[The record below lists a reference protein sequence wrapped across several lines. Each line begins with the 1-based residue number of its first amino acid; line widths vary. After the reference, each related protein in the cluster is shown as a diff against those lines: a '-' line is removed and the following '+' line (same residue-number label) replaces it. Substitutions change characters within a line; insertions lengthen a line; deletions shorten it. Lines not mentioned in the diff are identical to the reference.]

1 MRYAH
6 RHDNPVPAG
15 NLKKYFAVSWIF
27 CRFAADLFEYGMDLQ
42 NLQRQQDTGGR
53 FGIYKWSLE
62 YQVYCGFDSLSE
74 DNRKKSD
81 KRLLDMHDR
90 FDEVLQNGLHRVT
103 LPAVFGGDG
112 NITDI
117 LRSIFTRYAYFLCS
131 AGIRCENSAITE
143 SLYYMAEYIS
153 ASAGGISERLKE
165 HQDHRKPA
173 GARFWNFWN
182 VNAPSGVNIRADD
195 MEPLDRIIRHVTDRD
210 ALGQFIGGRRTV
222 VSIYRLVL
230 LYTAVSVVNCVFR
243 HIDKAEHAD
252 EIYDIYALPLTAAHN
267 ITYMGF
273 MYMSRIGMG
282 GEGRTISTDI
292 IHVEFKHILA
302 LLSEEIDKQQHIK

>member
-1 MRYAH
+1 
-6 RHDNPVPAG
+6 
-15 NLKKYFAVSWIF
+15 
-27 CRFAADLFEYGMDLQ
+27 MDLQ
-42 NLQRQQDTGGR
+42 NVQRHQDTGGR

-62 YQVYCGFDSLSE
+62 YQIYRGFDVLSE
-74 DNRKKSD
+74 DDRKKSD
-81 KRLLDMHDR
+81 KRLLDMYYR
-90 FDEVLQNGLHRVT
+90 FGRFLQENLNMVT
-103 LPAVFGGDG
+103 LPAVFSGDS

-153 ASAGGISERLKE
+153 ASAGNISERLKE

-182 VNAPSGVNIRADD
+182 INAPSGVNIRVDD
-195 MEPLDRIIRHVTDRD
+195 MEPLDKIVRHAADRD
-210 ALGQFIGGRRTV
+210 ALGQFVGGRRTV

-230 LYTAVSVVNCVFR
+230 LYTAVSVVNCVFHR
-243 HIDKAEHAD
+243 YIDKTEHED
-252 EIYDIYALPLTAAHN
+252 DIYSLPLTAAHN

-273 MYMSRIGMG
+273 MYMSRTETD
-282 GEGRTISTDI
+282 GEGRTVSMDI

-302 LLSEEIDKQQHIK
+302 LLSEEINKQQRQIK

>member
-62 YQVYCGFDSLSE
+62 YQIYRGFDVLSE
-74 DNRKKSD
+74 DDRKKSD

-90 FDEVLQNGLHRVT
+90 FGRFLQENLNMVT
-103 LPAVFGGDG
+103 LPAVFSGDN

-117 LRSIFTRYAYFLCS
+117 LRSIFTRYAYFLCG

-143 SLYYMAEYIS
+143 SLYFMAEYIS
-153 ASAGGISERLKE
+153 ASAGDISERLKE

-182 VNAPSGVNIRADD
+182 VNAPSGVNIRVDD
-195 MEPLDRIIRHVTDRD
+195 MGPLDRITRHAADRD
-210 ALGQFIGGRRTV
+210 ALGQFVGDRRTV

-230 LYTAVSVVNCVFR
+230 LYIAVSVANCVFH
-243 HIDKAEHAD
+243 HIDKTEHAD
-252 EIYDIYALPLTAAHN
+252 DIYSLPLTAAHD

-273 MYMSRIGMG
+273 MYMSRIDTDV
-282 GEGRTISTDI
+282 EDRAIWTDI

-302 LLSEEIDKQQHIK
+302 LLSEEIDRQQ